1 MNKKPHVVIL
11 NKAFPPWIGGIEKHV
26 HDIGAALASR
36 GWRVT
41 VLVSNDQRFE
51 SREQRDGVNVI
62 RAPQWARIFSQPIV
76 HGYFHAL
83 RDARPDLVHVHVP
96 FPLGWFSVGHINST
110 TPLICTWHSDI
121 IRQRFLMP
129 FLWIFQKRFLDR
141 CNRIIPTSQ
150 PLLDHS
156 KDLKP
161 YRDKCSVIPLALP
174 PMDPSLQ
181 PSIERHRERLQKQFH
196 GKMILFVGRLVGY
209 KGLSYLIEAMQQID
223 ANLCIAGDGALQE
236 TLRLQCK
243 KLGVE
248 SKVSFL
254 ETVDEAEKYALYRT
268 ADVLALPSISRNEAF
283 GYVLLEA
290 MEQGCPVISTDLPT
304 GVQFVNRHG
313 ESGFVVP
320 PQDAPALA
328 HAIQQILHD
337 AELRKKLTHG
347 ARERVHRLFRF
358 ESMID
363 QLENV
368 YEKSLQSVGSSD
380 FTLQR

>member
-1 MNKKPHVVIL
+1 MNTKPHVVLL

-26 HDIGAALASR
+26 HDIGAALAAR

-41 VLVSNDQRFE
+41 ALVCNDRRLE
-51 SREQRDGVNVI
+51 IREKRDGMNVI
-62 RAPQWARIFSQPIV
+62 RAPQWMRVFSQPIV
-76 HGYFHAL
+76 HGYFRAL
-83 RDARPDLVHVHVP
+83 QDARPDLVHVHVP
-96 FPLGWFSVGHINST
+96 FPLGWFSVRHIHAGA
-110 TPLICTWHSDI
+110 PLVSTWHSDI
-121 IRQRFLMP
+121 IRQRLLMP

-156 KDLKP
+156 KDLQP

-174 PMDPSLQ
+174 PADSSLQ
-181 PSIERHRERLQKQFH
+181 PSIERHQEKFQKQFP

-209 KGLSYLIEAMQQID
+209 KGLSYLIEAMQQIE
-223 ANLCIAGDGALQE
+223 ANLCIAGDGALKE
-236 TLRLQCK
+236 SLRRQCRK
-243 KLGVE
+243 RGVE
-248 SKVSFL
+248 SKVVFL
-254 ETVDEAEKYALYRT
+254 GSISEAEKYALYRT
-268 ADVLALPSISRNEAF
+268 ADVFALPSISRNEAF

-304 GVQFVNRHG
+304 GVQFVNRHE

-320 PQDAPALA
+320 SHDAHALA
-328 HAIQQILHD
+328 HAIQQILQD
-337 AELRKKLTHG
+337 AGLRNKLSHG
-347 ARERVHRLFRF
+347 ARERIRRLFRF

-368 YEKSLQSVGSSD
+368 YEEALQSAGSSIS
-380 FTLQR
+380 TLQT